1 MFTNQAWREIFNWT
15 SAIADVLVLW
25 FLIYYALKFVRN
37 NTRTVQIF
45 KGIILVLF
53 AKFFANLFG
62 LTAVGWLADMFVSWG
77 FVAVIIIFQPEIRGL
92 LERLGKSNMFS
103 KISTLSGNEKE
114 HLVNEIVKSVMI
126 LSKDQTGALI
136 TLEQGQSLADYISTG
151 TVLNSVVTT
160 ELLTSIFVTSTPL
173 HDGAVIIQGD
183 RLACASAYF
192 PPTSLE
198 LPNRYGARHR
208 AAIGISEIT
217 DSVTIVISEET
228 GTISI
233 AENGKIRTLDIKELR
248 DYLLRIVC
256 NEEIEVKEKKTR
268 TPRQS
273 VYVVEKPAE
282 EKKKK
287 SKDDQSGFFS
297 RFAVKKHPQKPSNA
311 KVIDILEDEEMNV
324 KLPQKH
330 KKNRQVEVLEIKES
344 KVAEK
349 VKIEENKR
357 VESAVQN
364 KSEAAVPVVK
374 EQEIEHHQ
382 WDDKDW
388 QQHDTAAEE
397 KKDSKPEII
406 NIEHIDLEFSSSHAV
421 QLDDVPFEFDYSRK
435 DKNGGEY

>member
-15 SAIADVLVLW
+15 SDIVDILVLW
-25 FLIYYALKFVRN
+25 FLLYYALKFVRN

-45 KGIILVLF
+45 KGIILVLA

-62 LTAVGWLADMFVSWG
+62 LDAVGWLADMFVSWG
-77 FVAVIIIFQPEIRGL
+77 FVAIIIIFQPEIRGL

-103 KISTLSGNEKE
+103 RISTLSGNEKE
-114 HLVNEIVKSVMI
+114 SLVNEIVKSVMI

-151 TVLNSVVTT
+151 TVLNSIVTT

-192 PPTSLE
+192 PPTSMD

-217 DSVTIVISEET
+217 DSVTIVVSEET
-228 GTISI
+228 GNISI
-233 AENGKIRTLDIKELR
+233 AENGKIRGVDIKELR

-256 NEEIEVKEKKTR
+256 NEEIEVREKKTR

-273 VYVVEKPAE
+273 VYVIEKNTE
-282 EKKKK
+282 DKKKK
-287 SKDDQSGFFS
+287 KKEDQSGFFS
-297 RFAVKKHPQKPSNA
+297 RFAVKKHPQKDENTA
-311 KVIDILEDEEMNV
+311 LNQLESEEMNV

-330 KKNRQVEVLEIKES
+330 KKQKQVEVLEIKES
-344 KVAEK
+344 KAVEDKKLVDSNLKEEK
-349 VKIEENKR
+349 AVNQTAAQEVIEHIETTESDWQP
-357 VESAVQN
+357 VESSAVQ
-364 KSEAAVPVVK
+364 K
-374 EQEIEHHQ
+374 QEKQ
-382 WDDKDW
+382 
-388 QQHDTAAEE
+388 
-397 KKDSKPEII
+397 PEVI
-406 NIEHIDLEFSSSHAV
+406 NIEHIDLEFSSSRSV
-421 QLDDVPFEFDYSRK
+421 KLDDVPFEFDYSRK
-435 DKNGGEY
+435 DRDGGEI

>member
-15 SAIADVLVLW
+15 SNIVDILVLW

-45 KGIILVLF
+45 KGIILVLA

-62 LTAVGWLADMFVSWG
+62 LQAVGWLADMFVSWG
-77 FVAVIIIFQPEIRGL
+77 FVAVIIIFQPEIRGI

-151 TVLNSVVTT
+151 TVLNSIVTT

-192 PPTSLE
+192 PPTSLD

-217 DSVTIVISEET
+217 DYVTIVISEET
-228 GTISI
+228 GNISI
-233 AENGKIRTLDIKELR
+233 AESGKIRGVDIKELR

-256 NEEIEVKEKKTR
+256 NEEIEVKEKKAK

-273 VYVVEKPAE
+273 VYVIEKPSQD
-282 EKKKK
+282 KKKK
-287 SKDDQSGFFS
+287 NKDDQSGFFS
-297 RFAVKKHPQKPSNA
+297 RFAVKKQGQKQVETTA
-311 KVIDILEDEEMNV
+311 MDLLESEEMNV

-330 KKNRQVEVLEIKES
+330 KKNKQVEVLEIKES
-344 KVAEK
+344 KVAEP
-349 VKIEENKR
+349 VQVEEKKAER
-357 VESAVQN
+357 
-364 KSEAAVPVVK
+364 SEALQTVEIKQTTVDAK
-374 EQEIEHHQ
+374 EE
-382 WDDKDW
+382 KTADW
-388 QQHDTAAEE
+388 QQHDVPAE
-397 KKDSKPEII
+397 KKQPEVI
-406 NIEHIDLEFSSSHAV
+406 NIEHIDLEFSTSHAV
-421 QLDDVPFEFDYSRK
+421 QLDDVPFEFDYSKREN
-435 DKNGGEY
+435 DGGEY

>member
-15 SAIADVLVLW
+15 SNIVDILVLW
-25 FLIYYALKFVRN
+25 FLLYYALKFVRN

-45 KGIILVLF
+45 KGIILVLA

-62 LTAVGWLADMFVSWG
+62 LDAVGWLADMFVSWG
-77 FVAVIIIFQPEIRGL
+77 FVAIIIIFQPEIRGL

-103 KISTLSGNEKE
+103 RISTLSGNEKE
-114 HLVNEIVKSVMI
+114 SLVNEIVKSVMI

-151 TVLNSVVTT
+151 TVLNSIVTT

-192 PPTSLE
+192 PPTSMD

-217 DSVTIVISEET
+217 DSVTIVVSEET
-228 GTISI
+228 GNISI
-233 AENGKIRTLDIKELR
+233 AENGKIRGVDIKELR

-256 NEEIEVKEKKTR
+256 NEEIEVREKKTR

-273 VYVVEKPAE
+273 VYVIEKNTE
-282 EKKKK
+282 DKKKK
-287 SKDDQSGFFS
+287 KKEDQSGFFS
-297 RFAVKKHPQKPSNA
+297 RFAVKKHPQKDENTA
-311 KVIDILEDEEMNV
+311 LNQLESEEMNV

-330 KKNRQVEVLEIKES
+330 KKQKQVEVLEIKES
-344 KVAEK
+344 KAVEDKKLVDSNLKEEK
-349 VKIEENKR
+349 AVNQTAAQEVIEHIETTESDWQP
-357 VESAVQN
+357 VESSAVQ
-364 KSEAAVPVVK
+364 K
-374 EQEIEHHQ
+374 QEKQ
-382 WDDKDW
+382 
-388 QQHDTAAEE
+388 
-397 KKDSKPEII
+397 PEVI
-406 NIEHIDLEFSSSHAV
+406 NIEHIDLEFSSSRSV
-421 QLDDVPFEFDYSRK
+421 KLDDVPFEFDYSRK
-435 DKNGGEY
+435 DRDGGEI

>member
-15 SAIADVLVLW
+15 SDIVDILVLW
-25 FLIYYALKFVRN
+25 FLLYYALKFVRN

-45 KGIILVLF
+45 KGIILVLA

-62 LTAVGWLADMFVSWG
+62 LDAVGWLADMFVSWG

-114 HLVNEIVKSVMI
+114 NLVNEIVKSVMI

-136 TLEQGQSLADYISTG
+136 TLEQGQSLADYVSTG

-192 PPTSLE
+192 PPTSLD

-217 DSVTIVISEET
+217 DSVTIVVSEET
-228 GTISI
+228 GNISI
-233 AENGKIRTLDIKELR
+233 AENGKIRGVDIKELR

-268 TPRQS
+268 MPRQS
-273 VYVVEKPAE
+273 VYVIEKSAE
-282 EKKKK
+282 DKKKK
-287 SKDDQSGFFS
+287 KKDEQSGFFS
-297 RFAVKKHPQKPSNA
+297 RFAVKKHPQKNEE
-311 KVIDILEDEEMNV
+311 KVLDQLESEEMNV

-330 KKNRQVEVLEIKES
+330 KKNKQLEVLEIKES
-344 KVAEK
+344 KTIEHASKEEKPVAEA
-349 VKIEENKR
+349 VKEPVKKTEL
-357 VESAVQN
+357 SAV
-364 KSEAAVPVVK
+364 SETAVDYQT
-374 EQEIEHHQ
+374 EEL
-382 WDDKDW
+382 DW
-388 QQHDTAAEE
+388 QQHDVSKQEKEE
-397 KKDSKPEII
+397 KPAVI
-406 NIEHIDLEFSSSHAV
+406 NIEHIDLEFSSMHSV

-435 DKNGGEY
+435 DKDGGEQ

>member
-15 SAIADVLVLW
+15 SDIIDILVLW
-25 FLIYYALKFVRN
+25 FLLYYVLKFVRN

-45 KGIILVLF
+45 KGIILVLG
-53 AKFFANLFG
+53 AKFFANLLG
-62 LTAVGWLADMFVSWG
+62 LDAVGWLADMFVSWG
-77 FVAVIIIFQPEIRGL
+77 VVAIIIIFQPEIRGV

-114 HLVNEIVKSVMI
+114 NLVNEIVKSVMI

-136 TLEQGQSLADYISTG
+136 TLEQGQSLADYVSTG

-183 RLACASAYF
+183 KLACASAYF
-192 PPTSLE
+192 PPTNLD

-217 DSVTIVISEET
+217 DSVTIVVSEET
-228 GTISI
+228 GNISI
-233 AENGKIRTLDIKELR
+233 AENGKIRGVDIKELR

-256 NEEIEVKEKKTR
+256 NEEIEIKEKKTR

-273 VYVVEKPAE
+273 VYIIEKPAE
-282 EKKKK
+282 DKKKK
-287 SKDDQSGFFS
+287 KKDEQSGFFS
-297 RFAVKKHPQKPSNA
+297 RFAVKKHPQKEE
-311 KVIDILEDEEMNV
+311 KVLDQLESEEMNV

-330 KKNRQVEVLEIKES
+330 KKNKQVEVIEIKES
-344 KVAEK
+344 KIAEHSENEVK
-349 VKIEENKR
+349 VN
-357 VESAVQN
+357 ESAKKAENSDAKIQSDAAAQIQN
-364 KSEAAVPVVK
+364 EDKQKQQENTVSEEPKEKQPAVL
-374 EQEIEHHQ
+374 
-382 WDDKDW
+382 
-388 QQHDTAAEE
+388 
-397 KKDSKPEII
+397 
-406 NIEHIDLEFSSSHAV
+406 NIEHIDLEFSTSHAV

-435 DKNGGEY
+435 NRDGGEY

>member
-15 SAIADVLVLW
+15 SNIVDILVLW

-45 KGIILVLF
+45 KGIILILA

-62 LTAVGWLADMFVSWG
+62 LQAVGWLADMFVSWG
-77 FVAVIIIFQPEIRGL
+77 FVAVIIIFQPEIRGI

-136 TLEQGQSLADYISTG
+136 TLEQGQSLADYVSTG
-151 TVLNSVVTT
+151 TVLNSIVTT

-192 PPTSLE
+192 PPTSLD

-228 GTISI
+228 GNIFNDIS
-233 AENGKIRTLDIKELR
+233 
-248 DYLLRIVC
+248 
-256 NEEIEVKEKKTR
+256 
-268 TPRQS
+268 
-273 VYVVEKPAE
+273 
-282 EKKKK
+282 
-287 SKDDQSGFFS
+287 
-297 RFAVKKHPQKPSNA
+297 
-311 KVIDILEDEEMNV
+311 
-324 KLPQKH
+324 
-330 KKNRQVEVLEIKES
+330 
-344 KVAEK
+344 
-349 VKIEENKR
+349 
-357 VESAVQN
+357 
-364 KSEAAVPVVK
+364 
-374 EQEIEHHQ
+374 
-382 WDDKDW
+382 
-388 QQHDTAAEE
+388 
-397 KKDSKPEII
+397 
-406 NIEHIDLEFSSSHAV
+406 NI
-421 QLDDVPFEFDYSRK
+421 
-435 DKNGGEY
+435 

>member
-1 MFTNQAWREIFNWT
+1 MFTNQAWREIFSWT
-15 SAIADVLVLW
+15 SAIADILVLW
-25 FLIYYALKFVRN
+25 FLLYYAMKFVRN

-45 KGIILVLF
+45 KGVILVLA

-62 LTAVGWLADMFVSWG
+62 LQAVGWLADMFVSWG

-114 HLVNEIVKSVMI
+114 NLVNEVVKSVMI

-217 DSVTIVISEET
+217 DSVTIVVSEET
-228 GTISI
+228 GGISI
-233 AENGKIRTLDIKELR
+233 AEGGKIRSVDIKELR

-256 NEEIEVKEKKTR
+256 NEEIEVKEKKTK

-273 VYVVEKPAE
+273 VYVIEKPAE
-282 EKKKK
+282 DKKK
-287 SKDDQSGFFS
+287 KDDQSGFFS
-297 RFAVKKHPQKPSNA
+297 RFALKKHNDASNT
-311 KVIDILEDEEMNV
+311 KVIDQLESEEMNV

-330 KKNRQVEVLEIKES
+330 KKNKQVEVLEIKES
-344 KVAEK
+344 KAVEKKAEEK
-349 VKIEENKR
+349 AKPVQTEVKAEVKTQT
-357 VESAVQN
+357 VEV
-364 KSEAAVPVVK
+364 
-374 EQEIEHHQ
+374 EHH
-382 WDDKDW
+382 DW
-388 QQHDTAAEE
+388 QQHDVNVEE
-397 KKDSKPEII
+397 KKTEDKPDVI

-421 QLDDVPFEFDYSRK
+421 KLDDVPFEFDYSVKNK
-435 DKNGGEY
+435 DGGEN

>member
-15 SAIADVLVLW
+15 SNIVDILVLW

-45 KGIILVLF
+45 KGIILILA

-62 LTAVGWLADMFVSWG
+62 LQAVGWLADMFVSWG
-77 FVAVIIIFQPEIRGL
+77 FVAVIIIFQPEIRGI

-136 TLEQGQSLADYISTG
+136 TLEQGQSLADYVSTG
-151 TVLNSVVTT
+151 TVLNSIVTT

-192 PPTSLE
+192 PPTSLD

-228 GTISI
+228 GNISI
-233 AENGKIRTLDIKELR
+233 AESGKIRGVDIKELR

-256 NEEIEVKEKKTR
+256 NEEIEVKEKKAK

-273 VYVVEKPAE
+273 VYVIEKPSQ

-287 SKDDQSGFFS
+287 NKEDQSGFFS
-297 RFAVKKHPQKPSNA
+297 RFAVKKQGQKAAEPDA
-311 KVIDILEDEEMNV
+311 LDLLESEEMNV

-330 KKNRQVEVLEIKES
+330 KKNKQVEVLKIKES
-344 KVAEK
+344 KNVEAAETNEK
-349 VKIEENKR
+349 NAESVKTTLIEETQKTSDAK
-357 VESAVQN
+357 EE
-364 KSEAAVPVVK
+364 KSV
-374 EQEIEHHQ
+374 
-382 WDDKDW
+382 DW
-388 QQHDTAAEE
+388 QQHDAPVE
-397 KKDSKPEII
+397 KKQPEVI
-406 NIEHIDLEFSSSHAV
+406 NIEHIDLEFSTSHAV
-421 QLDDVPFEFDYSRK
+421 QLDDVPFEFDYSKREN
-435 DKNGGEY
+435 DGGEY

>member
-15 SAIADVLVLW
+15 SNIVDILVLW

-45 KGIILVLF
+45 KGIILILA

-62 LTAVGWLADMFVSWG
+62 LQAVGWLADMFVSWG
-77 FVAVIIIFQPEIRGL
+77 FVAVIIIFQPEIRGI

-136 TLEQGQSLADYISTG
+136 TLEQGQSLADYVSTG
-151 TVLNSVVTT
+151 TVLNSIVTT

-192 PPTSLE
+192 PPTSLD

-228 GTISI
+228 GNISI
-233 AENGKIRTLDIKELR
+233 AESGKIRGVDIKELR

-256 NEEIEVKEKKTR
+256 NEEIEVKEKKAK

-273 VYVVEKPAE
+273 VYVIEKPSQD
-282 EKKKK
+282 KKKK
-287 SKDDQSGFFS
+287 NKEDQSGFFS
-297 RFAVKKHPQKPSNA
+297 RFAVKKQGQKAVEPDA
-311 KVIDILEDEEMNV
+311 LDLLESEEMNV

-330 KKNRQVEVLEIKES
+330 KKNKQVEVLEIKES
-344 KVAEK
+344 KNVEAAETNEK
-349 VKIEENKR
+349 NAVSAKPASIEETQKPSDANEEK
-357 VESAVQN
+357 SA
-364 KSEAAVPVVK
+364 
-374 EQEIEHHQ
+374 
-382 WDDKDW
+382 DW
-388 QQHDTAAEE
+388 QQHDAPVE
-397 KKDSKPEII
+397 KKQPEVI
-406 NIEHIDLEFSSSHAV
+406 NIEHIDLEFSTSHAV
-421 QLDDVPFEFDYSRK
+421 QLDDVPFEFDYSKREN
-435 DKNGGEY
+435 DGGEY

>member
-15 SAIADVLVLW
+15 SNIVDILVLW

-45 KGIILVLF
+45 KGIILVLA

-62 LTAVGWLADMFVSWG
+62 LQAVGWLADMFVSWG
-77 FVAVIIIFQPEIRGL
+77 FVAVIIIFQPEIRGI

-136 TLEQGQSLADYISTG
+136 TLEQGQSLADYVSTG
-151 TVLNSVVTT
+151 TVLNSIVTT

-192 PPTSLE
+192 PPTSLD

-228 GTISI
+228 GNISI
-233 AENGKIRTLDIKELR
+233 AESGKIRGVDIKELR

-256 NEEIEVKEKKTR
+256 NEEIEVKEKKTK

-273 VYVVEKPAE
+273 VYVIEKPSQD
-282 EKKKK
+282 KKKK
-287 SKDDQSGFFS
+287 NKEDQSGFFS
-297 RFAVKKHPQKPSNA
+297 RFAVKKQGQKQVETSA
-311 KVIDILEDEEMNV
+311 MDLLESEEMNV

-330 KKNRQVEVLEIKES
+330 KKNKQVEVLEIKES
-344 KVAEK
+344 KVVEPVEVVEKKAETSEPIQAVEIK
-349 VKIEENKR
+349 QAPVEAKEEKTT
-357 VESAVQN
+357 
-364 KSEAAVPVVK
+364 
-374 EQEIEHHQ
+374 
-382 WDDKDW
+382 DW
-388 QQHDTAAEE
+388 QQHDVPAE
-397 KKDSKPEII
+397 KKQPEVI
-406 NIEHIDLEFSSSHAV
+406 NIEHIDLEFSTSHAV
-421 QLDDVPFEFDYSRK
+421 QLDDVPFEFDYSKREN
-435 DKNGGEY
+435 DGGEY

>member
-15 SAIADVLVLW
+15 SNIVDILVLW
-25 FLIYYALKFVRN
+25 FLLYYALKFVRN

-45 KGIILVLF
+45 KGIILVLA

-62 LTAVGWLADMFVSWG
+62 LDAVGWLADMFVSWG
-77 FVAVIIIFQPEIRGL
+77 FVAIIIIFQPEIRGL

-103 KISTLSGNEKE
+103 RISTLSGNEKE
-114 HLVNEIVKSVMI
+114 SLVNEIVKSVMI

-151 TVLNSVVTT
+151 TVLNSIVTT

-192 PPTSLE
+192 PPTSMD

-217 DSVTIVISEET
+217 DSVTIVVSEET
-228 GTISI
+228 GNISI
-233 AENGKIRTLDIKELR
+233 AENGKIRGVDIKELR

-256 NEEIEVKEKKTR
+256 NEEIEVREKKTR

-273 VYVVEKPAE
+273 VYVIEKNTE
-282 EKKKK
+282 DKKKK
-287 SKDDQSGFFS
+287 KKEDQSGFFS
-297 RFAVKKHPQKPSNA
+297 RFAVKKHPQKDENTA
-311 KVIDILEDEEMNV
+311 LNQLESEEMNV

-330 KKNRQVEVLEIKES
+330 KKQKQVEVLEIKES
-344 KVAEK
+344 KAVEDKKLVDSNLKEEK
-349 VKIEENKR
+349 
-357 VESAVQN
+357 AVNQT
-364 KSEAAVPVVK
+364 AA
-374 EQEIEHHQ
+374 QEVIEHIETTES
-382 WDDKDW
+382 DW
-388 QQHDTAAEE
+388 QSAESSAAQKQE
-397 KKDSKPEII
+397 KQPEVI
-406 NIEHIDLEFSSSHAV
+406 NIEHIDLEFSSSRSV
-421 QLDDVPFEFDYSRK
+421 KLDDVPFEFDYSRK
-435 DKNGGEY
+435 DRDGGEI

>member
-15 SAIADVLVLW
+15 SDIVDILVLW
-25 FLIYYALKFVRN
+25 FLLYYALKFVRN

-45 KGIILVLF
+45 KGIILVLA

-62 LTAVGWLADMFVSWG
+62 LDAVGWLADMFVSWG
-77 FVAVIIIFQPEIRGL
+77 FVAIIIIFQPEIRGL

-103 KISTLSGNEKE
+103 RISTLSGNEKE
-114 HLVNEIVKSVMI
+114 SLVNEIVKSVMI

-151 TVLNSVVTT
+151 TVLNSIVTT

-192 PPTSLE
+192 PPTSMD

-217 DSVTIVISEET
+217 DSVTIVVSEET
-228 GTISI
+228 GNISI
-233 AENGKIRTLDIKELR
+233 AENGKIRGVDIKELR

-256 NEEIEVKEKKTR
+256 NEEIEVREKKTR

-273 VYVVEKPAE
+273 VYVIEKNTE
-282 EKKKK
+282 DKKKK
-287 SKDDQSGFFS
+287 KKEDQSGFFS
-297 RFAVKKHPQKPSNA
+297 RFAVKKHPQKDENTA
-311 KVIDILEDEEMNV
+311 LNQLESEEMNV

-330 KKNRQVEVLEIKES
+330 KKQKQVEVLEIKES
-344 KVAEK
+344 KALEDKKLVDSNLKEEK
-349 VKIEENKR
+349 AVNQTAAQEVIEHIETTESDWQP
-357 VESAVQN
+357 VESSAVQ
-364 KSEAAVPVVK
+364 K
-374 EQEIEHHQ
+374 QEKQ
-382 WDDKDW
+382 
-388 QQHDTAAEE
+388 
-397 KKDSKPEII
+397 PEVI
-406 NIEHIDLEFSSSHAV
+406 NIEHIDLEFSSSRSV
-421 QLDDVPFEFDYSRK
+421 KLDDVPFEFDYSRK
-435 DKNGGEY
+435 DRDGGEI

>member
-25 FLIYYALKFVRN
+25 FLLYYALKFVRN

-114 HLVNEIVKSVMI
+114 NLVNEIVKSVMI

-136 TLEQGQSLADYISTG
+136 TLEQGQSLADYVSTG

-217 DSVTIVISEET
+217 DSVTIVVSEET

-233 AENGKIRTLDIKELR
+233 AEGGKIRTVDIKELR

-273 VYVVEKPAE
+273 VYVIEKPSDD
-282 EKKKK
+282 KKKK
-287 SKDDQSGFFS
+287 NKEDQSGFFS
-297 RFAVKKHPQKPSNA
+297 RFAVKKHSVKPSEN
-311 KVIDILEDEEMNV
+311 KVMDQLEDEEMNV

-330 KKNRQVEVLEIKES
+330 KKNKQVEVLEIKES
-344 KVAEK
+344 KTQEK
-349 VKIEENKR
+349 SKSEEKK
-357 VESAVQN
+357 EPAVQP
-364 KSEAAVPVVK
+364 KTEMSAPVVK
-374 EQEIEHHQ
+374 EKEIEHRK
-382 WDDKDW
+382 WEDADW
-388 QQHDTAAEE
+388 QQHDTAAED
-397 KKDSKPEII
+397 KKQESKPDII

-421 QLDDVPFEFDYSRK
+421 KLDDVPFEFDYSRK
-435 DKNGGEY
+435 DRDGGEY

>member
-15 SAIADVLVLW
+15 SDIVDILVLW
-25 FLIYYALKFVRN
+25 FLLYYALKFVRN

-45 KGIILVLF
+45 KGIILVLA

-62 LTAVGWLADMFVSWG
+62 LDAVGWLADMFVSWG

-114 HLVNEIVKSVMI
+114 NLVNEIVKSVMI

-136 TLEQGQSLADYISTG
+136 TLEQGQSLADYVSTG

-192 PPTSLE
+192 PPTSLD

-217 DSVTIVISEET
+217 DSVTIVVSEET
-228 GTISI
+228 GNISI
-233 AENGKIRTLDIKELR
+233 AENGKIRGVDIKELR

-273 VYVVEKPAE
+273 VYVIEKPAE
-282 EKKKK
+282 DKKKK
-287 SKDDQSGFFS
+287 KKDEQSGFFS
-297 RFAVKKHPQKPSNA
+297 RFAVKKHPQKNEE
-311 KVIDILEDEEMNV
+311 KVLDQLETEEMNV

-330 KKNRQVEVLEIKES
+330 KKNKQVEVLEIKES
-344 KVAEK
+344 KVVEQPVKEEK
-349 VKIEENKR
+349 PLTEAVNETLNKKEE
-357 VESAVQN
+357 SIID
-364 KSEAAVPVVK
+364 EAADQRQR
-374 EQEIEHHQ
+374 EEA
-382 WDDKDW
+382 DW
-388 QQHDTAAEE
+388 QQHDVSSEPKEE
-397 KKDSKPEII
+397 KPAVI
-406 NIEHIDLEFSSSHAV
+406 NIEHIDLEFSSMHSV

-435 DKNGGEY
+435 NKDGGEQ

>member
-15 SAIADVLVLW
+15 SNIVDILVLW

-45 KGIILVLF
+45 KGIILVLGT
-53 AKFFANLFG
+53 KFFANLFG
-62 LTAVGWLADMFVSWG
+62 LQAVGWLADMFVSWG
-77 FVAVIIIFQPEIRGL
+77 FVAVIIIFQPEIRGI

-114 HLVNEIVKSVMI
+114 NLVNEIVKSVMI

-151 TVLNSVVTT
+151 TVLNSIVTT

-192 PPTSLE
+192 PPTSLD

-217 DSVTIVISEET
+217 DSVTIVVSEET
-228 GTISI
+228 GNISI
-233 AENGKIRTLDIKELR
+233 AENGKIRGVDIKELR

-256 NEEIEVKEKKTR
+256 NEEIEVKEKKTK

-273 VYVVEKPAE
+273 VYVIEKPAQ

-287 SKDDQSGFFS
+287 NKDDQSGFFS
-297 RFAVKKHPQKPSNA
+297 RFAVKKHAQKNNDTNM
-311 KVIDILEDEEMNV
+311 IDLLESEEMNV

-330 KKNRQVEVLEIKES
+330 KKNKQVEVLEIKES
-344 KVAEK
+344 KAS
-349 VKIEENKR
+349 
-357 VESAVQN
+357 ESMRL
-364 KSEAAVPVVK
+364 
-374 EQEIEHHQ
+374 
-382 WDDKDW
+382 
-388 QQHDTAAEE
+388 EE
-397 KKDSKPEII
+397 KKEQPGQKIEASEQKQNETAVSEVKKEDAKGNDADKSKQPEVI
-406 NIEHIDLEFSSSHAV
+406 NIEHIDLEFSSSVAV
-421 QLDDVPFEFDYSRK
+421 QLDDVPFEFDYSRREN
-435 DKNGGEY
+435 DGGER

>member
-15 SAIADVLVLW
+15 SNIVDILVLW

-45 KGIILVLF
+45 KGIILILA

-62 LTAVGWLADMFVSWG
+62 LQAVGWLADMFVSWG
-77 FVAVIIIFQPEIRGL
+77 FVAVIIIFQPEIRGI

-136 TLEQGQSLADYISTG
+136 TLEQGQSLADYVATG
-151 TVLNSVVTT
+151 TVLNSIVTT

-192 PPTSLE
+192 PPTSLD

-228 GTISI
+228 GNISI
-233 AENGKIRTLDIKELR
+233 AESGKIRGVDIKELR

-256 NEEIEVKEKKTR
+256 NEEIEVKEKKAK

-273 VYVVEKPAE
+273 VYVIEKPSLD
-282 EKKKK
+282 KKKK
-287 SKDDQSGFFS
+287 NKDDQSGFFS
-297 RFAVKKHPQKPSNA
+297 RFAVKKQGQKVAEPSA
-311 KVIDILEDEEMNV
+311 LDLLESEEMNV

-330 KKNRQVEVLEIKES
+330 KKNKQVEVLEIKES
-344 KVAEK
+344 KNVEPVHTDEK
-349 VKIEENKR
+349 KADSVKVVSI
-357 VESAVQN
+357 VEAQ
-364 KSEAAVPVVK
+364 KPSEVK
-374 EQEIEHHQ
+374 EE
-382 WDDKDW
+382 KSVDW
-388 QQHDTAAEE
+388 QQHDVPAE
-397 KKDSKPEII
+397 KKQPEVI
-406 NIEHIDLEFSSSHAV
+406 NIEHIDLEFSTSHAV
-421 QLDDVPFEFDYSRK
+421 QLDDVPFEFDYSKREN
-435 DKNGGEY
+435 DGGEY

>member
-15 SAIADVLVLW
+15 SNIVDILVLW

-45 KGIILVLF
+45 KGIILILA

-62 LTAVGWLADMFVSWG
+62 LQAVGWLADMFVSWG
-77 FVAVIIIFQPEIRGL
+77 FVAVIIIFQPEIRGI

-136 TLEQGQSLADYISTG
+136 TLEQGQSLADYVSTG
-151 TVLNSVVTT
+151 TVLNSIVTT

-192 PPTSLE
+192 PPTSLD

-228 GTISI
+228 GNISI
-233 AENGKIRTLDIKELR
+233 AESGKIRGVDIKELR

-256 NEEIEVKEKKTR
+256 NEEIEVKEKKTK

-273 VYVVEKPAE
+273 VYVIEKPSQD
-282 EKKKK
+282 KKKK
-287 SKDDQSGFFS
+287 NKEDQSGFFS
-297 RFAVKKHPQKPSNA
+297 RFAVKKQGQKQVETSA
-311 KVIDILEDEEMNV
+311 MDLLESEEMNV

-330 KKNRQVEVLEIKES
+330 KKNKQVEVLEIKES
-344 KVAEK
+344 KVVEPVEVVEKKAETSEPIQAVEIK
-349 VKIEENKR
+349 QAPVEAKEEKTT
-357 VESAVQN
+357 
-364 KSEAAVPVVK
+364 
-374 EQEIEHHQ
+374 
-382 WDDKDW
+382 DW
-388 QQHDTAAEE
+388 QQHDVPAE
-397 KKDSKPEII
+397 KKQPEVI
-406 NIEHIDLEFSSSHAV
+406 NIEHIDLEFSTSHAV
-421 QLDDVPFEFDYSRK
+421 QLDDVPFEFDYSKREN
-435 DKNGGEY
+435 DGGEY